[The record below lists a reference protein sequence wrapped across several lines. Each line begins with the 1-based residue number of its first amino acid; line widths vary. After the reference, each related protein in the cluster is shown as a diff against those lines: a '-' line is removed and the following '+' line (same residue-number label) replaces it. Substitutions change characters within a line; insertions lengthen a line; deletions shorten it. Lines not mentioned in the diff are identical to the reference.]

1 MPRSLA
7 EGRTKL
13 ALFPTKPADLNAL
26 TAADLN
32 DALDAS
38 CRILGSD
45 YSVGAAASETVDER
59 ALCTD
64 SNAQALGVSNYTF
77 EITSFRYFTA
87 DGAAEEAAGGDD
99 PDDVGDSVYQMLKTK
114 GTTVWAAERF
124 TSKKSREDWEAGDE
138 YSWYE
143 VLLDNPQASER
154 TGYIKARHVG
164 LVQDAGLDLKV
175 AAGAGG

>member
-38 CRILGSD
+38 CRIMGSD
-45 YSVGAAASETVDER
+45 YSVGPAASETVDER
-59 ALCTD
+59 PLCAD
-64 SNAQALGVSNYTF
+64 NNAQALGASNYTF
-77 EITSFRYFTA
+77 EITSFRYFNA
-87 DGAAEEAAGGDD
+87 DGTAEEAEIGDG
-99 PDDVGDSVYQMLKTK
+99 DDVGDSVYQMLKTK

-124 TSKKSREDWEAGDE
+124 TSKKSKEAWEAGDE

-143 VLLDNPQASER
+143 VILDNPQPSER